1 LHWGYGADYQWIISQ
16 AGWGYPEGSIIG
28 KIFFVPIE
36 EHIFFVVQPIALVA
50 LHSLFTHPR
59 LLNFALSTSMPQTKT
74 TITVSETK
82 DGELVSST
90 KMKEVVQ
97 TLPRRPLA
105 SLLWVGVFA
114 LGGVLVNEAHG
125 TVQGVTP
132 GVLQYGK
139 QAFYLGWILLWIS
152 PVVGWL
158 TWLGA
163 NPRREAWKAWA
174 IGSAL
179 MCAIDT

>member
-1 LHWGYGADYQWIISQ
+1 MQWIISQ

-28 KIFFVPIE
+28 KIFYVPIE
-36 EHIFFVVQPIALVA
+36 EHIFFIVQPIALVV
-50 LHSLFTHPR
+50 LHSLFTHSR
-59 LLNFALSTSMPQTKT
+59 LLNFAISTTVPKTTT
-74 TITVSETK
+74 TITVSETPAG
-82 DGELVSST
+82 DLVSST
-90 KMKEVVQ
+90 RTREVVQ

-105 SLLWVGVFA
+105 SLLWVGVFV

-125 TVQGVTP
+125 IVEDITP
-132 GVLQYGK
+132 GPLRIGK

-152 PVVGWL
+152 PVIGWL

-174 IGSAL
+174 VGSAF
-179 MCAIDT
+179 MSAVDT